1 MISKYEWHDY
11 AGYLQLKVTNDLQF
25 SELPWLILIET
36 IFISPDIKKD
46 KCPMMCYHRALSDWM
61 YLIKFIQII
70 RYDLTGCSLNHHH
83 T

>member
-1 MISKYEWHDY
+1 MANSYRNNI
-11 AGYLQLKVTNDLQF
+11 YL
-25 SELPWLILIET
+25 
-36 IFISPDIKKD
+36 PDIKKD